1 MVVETLFMLF
11 SDELTEIQQ
20 AGTRILTCIE
30 PVDLLARMFP
40 TEELKRRTDAAL
52 EAARRARETLRFTN
66 RAGTDVTYRIGYPVE
81 GAVRVRRRPG
91 QWDHWPSG
99 GMVLTCGADD
109 GIDGR
114 VVVDRG
120 DILLPVQA
128 VRRGADRVRD
138 RGGPDHAR
146 SRGDGYQAELVREYM
161 ADFDDPD
168 AYGLSHIGWGLD
180 ERAKWAALATDSRGH
195 GMELRAFYGNV
206 LFSTGPNDLVG
217 GPNHTSCHLDIP
229 MRGCSLY
236 LDDTPGDR
244 RRRGRRRGDAARPAS
259 AGRRPRPLAGTAAR
273 RSAPRGPARR
283 PPRAGRPRRSGPRR
297 RRSACGS
304 GSPTGCRAATGCRR
318 GSRPARRR
326 RSGTGSGFAASS
338 AAVYGCCGC
347 SKTSLD
353 RAVLDDPAEV
363 HDGHVVGDVARSP
376 TAGGR

>member
-1 MVVETLFMLF
+1 MAGQSFSQSMFTDLCERMLRLCRLEPSESLVLLSQGDERTEYVDAFMAAGQRIGASVMNLRLPYSSSATAGEVGVWTVGRTPLAGNEPAIDVLKSADMVVETLFLLF

-40 TEELKRRTDAAL
+40 TQELARRTDAAV
-52 EAARRARETLRFTN
+52 EALSAASTLRFTN
-66 RAGTDVTYRIGYPVE
+66 RAGTDVTYRIGYPVKAQY
-81 GAVRVRRRPG
+81 GYVDQPG
-91 QWDHWPSG
+91 GWDHWPSG

-120 DILLPVQA
+120 DILLPFKQYVLDPIEF
-128 VRRGADRVRD
+128 VIESGRIVEI
-138 RGGPDHAR
+138 
-146 SRGDGYQAELVREYM
+146 RGDGFQAELVRTYM

-236 LDDTPGDR
+236 LDDRPVIVDGDVVVE
-244 RRRGRRRGDAARPAS
+244 AM
-259 AGRRPRPLAGTAAR
+259 
-273 RSAPRGPARR
+273 R
-283 PPRAGRPRRSGPRR
+283 PP
-297 RRSACGS
+297 
-304 GSPTGCRAATGCRR
+304 AA
-318 GSRPARRR
+318 
-326 RSGTGSGFAASS
+326 
-338 AAVYGCCGC
+338 AAV
-347 SKTSLD
+347 T
-353 RAVLDDPAEV
+353 
-363 HDGHVVGDVARSP
+363 
-376 TAGGR
+376 